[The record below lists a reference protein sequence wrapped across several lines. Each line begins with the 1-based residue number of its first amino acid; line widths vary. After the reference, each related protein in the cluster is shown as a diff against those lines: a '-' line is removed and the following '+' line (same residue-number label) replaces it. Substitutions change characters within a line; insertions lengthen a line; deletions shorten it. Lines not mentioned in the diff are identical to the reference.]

1 MIYRGKRGKK
11 KKYGARRAPQTAF
24 SQSTSPRF
32 RNSNALRPHHFD
44 LLISKLGIRSPTPPR
59 TAGAPP
65 RAPGGPGGVP
75 GRRPRSRE
83 RRKSR
88 GREGGPEN
96 TGGPHVFEFQSA
108 GNHAI
113 PRGLHAHRVRRG
125 LRDPDG
131 RARARVPSLL
141 RQRKVASLWILG

>member
-11 KKYGARRAPQTAF
+11 KKKKRGPEGPSNRVFAKH
-24 SQSTSPRF
+24 F

-75 GRRPRSRE
+75 GRRPRSRK

-108 GNHAI
+108 GDHAI